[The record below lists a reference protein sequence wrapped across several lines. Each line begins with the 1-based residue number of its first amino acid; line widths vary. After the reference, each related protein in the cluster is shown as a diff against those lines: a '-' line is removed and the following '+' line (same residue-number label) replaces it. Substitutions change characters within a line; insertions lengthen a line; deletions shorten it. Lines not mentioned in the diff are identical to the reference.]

1 MIRLNNFVIQSVAI
15 HDIALLVS
23 HKCEEK
29 TSTVE
34 DLQKEI
40 YTTMKQVWESN
51 DIPEK
56 ERIVL
61 KLEGPSL
68 DNLGIR
74 ADNVKSIVSQLHPKD
89 QQAAKILQHKLNMIY
104 AK

>member
-23 HKCEEK
+23 NKCKEG

-40 YTTMKQVWESN
+40 QTTMKQVWESN
-51 DIPEK
+51 DIPEN
-56 ERIVL
+56 ERITL

-68 DNLGIR
+68 KNLGLR
-74 ADNVKSIVSQLHPKD
+74 ADNVRSIVSQLHPKD

-104 AK
+104 SA